1 MKKQILIFLALAGVY
16 TCSSQTVTPVLLS
29 NDGDYTTLVNGSIS
43 WSIGEPVSETYSGPN
58 NILTMGFH
66 QPELAIH
73 VLIQE
78 QGMDSQILV
87 YPNPVKEML
96 NVNMSGLATGNYK
109 FEMTDALGKILFTK
123 EMDITESNHSFELRV
138 NEVAAGN
145 YFLRVNGKNL
155 SKSVKI
161 TKVN

>member
-1 MKKQILIFLALAGVY
+1 MKKLIITTLVLAGIY
-16 TCSSQTVTPVLLS
+16 TCKSQTVTPVLLS

-43 WSIGEPVSETYSGPN
+43 WSIGEPVSETYTGPL

-66 QPELAIH
+66 QPELAIQ

-78 QGMDSQILV
+78 QGADAQILV
-87 YPNPVKEML
+87 FPNPVKEML
-96 NVNMSGLATGNYK
+96 NVNMSGLAEGNYK
-109 FEMTDALGKILFTK
+109 FEMTDAIGKILFTK
-123 EMDITESNHSFELRV
+123 EAEITQSNHSFELRV